1 VIQEQVFTAL
11 SPLVSGR
18 VYPAVAPNNVTV
30 PYIVYL
36 RVASTPENTLADG
49 QPIQQTRLQ
58 VDVYDKTYLGAQ
70 TLAEQVKTALTA
82 PPVNAVQILEQDQY
96 EPDVRLHR
104 VIHDYSIWH
113 Y

>member
-1 VIQEQVFTAL
+1 MIQEQVYAAL

-18 VYPAVAPNNVTV
+18 VYPSVAPNNVTA
-30 PYIVYL
+30 PYIVYF

-58 VDVYDKTYLGAQ
+58 VDVYDKTYLGPQ
-70 TLAEQVKTALTA
+70 TLAEQAKPALTA
-82 PPVNAVQILEQDQY
+82 PPVKAIQILAHAPY
-96 EPDVRLHR
+96 APAVRLHR
-104 VIHDYSIWH
+104 VIHDYSFLP